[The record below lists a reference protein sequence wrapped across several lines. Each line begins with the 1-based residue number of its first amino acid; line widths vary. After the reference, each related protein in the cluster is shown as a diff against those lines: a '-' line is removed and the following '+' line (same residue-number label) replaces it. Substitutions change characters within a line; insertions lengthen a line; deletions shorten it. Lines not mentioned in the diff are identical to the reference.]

1 MMKTHNMQ
9 ISGKACEYCGKHTF
23 RLVACGRMIG
33 PEYCDCDASVK
44 ARADEER
51 EERARQE
58 REELKQRQANAQR
71 LLKESNLGERFQART
86 FDTFKVTP
94 QNKEAYQDAKSF
106 VADFRKQ
113 ETKGRGMILA
123 GSVGTGKTHLTA
135 AIVNDLVQIGI
146 DCIFGNITTLL
157 GRLKNS
163 YNGDGDNEA
172 EIMGKYCNCA
182 LLVIDDLGKEK
193 TTEWVQEK
201 LYTIINHRYEHYR
214 KTIITT
220 NDNFKTLEAKLG
232 EAVVS
237 RLIEMCDGYKLDGS
251 DYRKRKLQ

>member
-1 MMKTHNMQ
+1 M
-9 ISGKACEYCGKHTF
+9 
-23 RLVACGRMIG
+23 RLVIEGSFTM
-33 PEYCDCDASVK
+33 PTFCDCPGAV
-44 ARADEER
+44 AER
-51 EERARQE
+51 EANEKEWRDKEAAEKLRLAKER
-58 REELKQRQANAQR
+58 AQR

-86 FDTFKVTP
+86 FGTFKVTP
-94 QNKEAYQDAKSF
+94 QNKEAYKDAKAF
-106 VADFRKQ
+106 VAEFRNE
-113 ETKGRGMILA
+113 ETKGRGMILT

-135 AIVNDLVQIGI
+135 AIVNDLVQTGI

-163 YNGDGDNEA
+163 YNGEGDNEA

-201 LYTIINHRYEHYR
+201 LYAIINHRYEHYR

-220 NDNFKTLEAKLG
+220 NDNFKTLENKLG

-237 RLIEMCDGYKLDGS
+237 RLIEMCDGYKLDGD
-251 DYRKRKLQ
+251 DYRKRRLQ

>member
-1 MMKTHNMQ
+1 MRIVVEGAFTMP
-9 ISGKACEYCGKHTF
+9 TF
-23 RLVACGRMIG
+23 
-33 PEYCDCDASVK
+33 CDCQGAV
-44 ARADEER
+44 AER
-51 EERARQE
+51 EANEKEWKDKEAADKLRMARER
-58 REELKQRQANAQR
+58 AQR

-106 VADFRKQ
+106 VADFRKP
-113 ETKGRGMILA
+113 ETKGRGIILA

-201 LYTIINHRYEHYR
+201 LYAIINHRYEHYK

-220 NDNFKTLEAKLG
+220 NDNFKTLENKLG

-237 RLIEMCDGYKLDGS
+237 RLIEMCDGYKLDGD
-251 DYRKRKLQ
+251 DYRKRRLQ